1 MRLKNVMMLILGIY
15 HNLDFIQNKFTNFFS
30 VAGQD
35 GLRYWRDMIVKDIP
49 ITWRNSDLW
58 LAAACIMFNP
68 LFWNAVSIKL
78 RF

>member
-1 MRLKNVMMLILGIY
+1 MRLKNLMMMILGIY
-15 HNLDFIQNKFTNFFS
+15 HILNFIQNKFTNFFLLL
-30 VAGQD
+30 VKMDLDIG
-35 GLRYWRDMIVKDIP
+35 GIVKDIP

>member
-1 MRLKNVMMLILGIY
+1 MAEKCDDDDFRYISQISFRT
-15 HNLDFIQNKFTNFFS
+15 NLLTFFLLL
-30 VAGQD
+30 VKMDLDIG
-35 GLRYWRDMIVKDIP
+35 GIVKDIP
-49 ITWRNSDLW
+49 ITCRNSDLW